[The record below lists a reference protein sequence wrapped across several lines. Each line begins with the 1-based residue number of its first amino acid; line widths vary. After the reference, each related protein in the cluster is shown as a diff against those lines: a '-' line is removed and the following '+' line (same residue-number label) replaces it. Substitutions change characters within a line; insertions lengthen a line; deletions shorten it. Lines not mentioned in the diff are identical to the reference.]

1 MPSQQEVKWSQLKVG
16 LIVLVSLALLTT
28 LVFLMTS
35 SSGMSVFSRKLTVTT
50 YFANSAGLK
59 VGAPVNLE
67 GVTIGEVKK
76 VIVTTDPARKLTPVK
91 VVMKLNPNFHE
102 SLRKDSKASLSTV
115 GVLGDT
121 VIDINSLAATGPELQ
136 DGDELKTLE
145 MPSINDVV
153 KSSEGT
159 IESFNVILAK
169 LDHIVSDIESGK
181 GTAGKLITDPELY
194 DRTTKTLEQLQILTT
209 NLNNSKGT
217 VGKLITDP
225 ALYNHLDDAASH
237 LDNVVKD
244 IDDGKGSAG
253 KLLKDDKLYD
263 NLNST
268 LAHAN
273 SLLAEADSGKGG
285 LGMLVK
291 DPAFAKKLNDTVTNL
306 DTLLANVND
315 GKGTLGKFATDD
327 AAYNNLN
334 KLILSSNDLVTTIRQ
349 NPKKY
354 LTIHLNIF

>member
-16 LIVLVSLALLTT
+16 LIVLISLTLLCT
-28 LVFLMTS
+28 LLFLMTS
-35 SSGMSVFSRKLTVTT
+35 ASGMSVFSKKLTVTT
-50 YFANSAGLK
+50 YFSNSAGLK

-76 VIVTTDPARKLTPVK
+76 VLVTTDPARKLTPVR
-91 VVMKLNPNFHE
+91 VLMKLNPSFHE

-145 MPSINDVV
+145 MPSISDVV

-159 IESFNVILAK
+159 IQSLNVILAK
-169 LDHIVSDIESGK
+169 LDRVVGDIESGK
-181 GTAGKLITDPELY
+181 GTIGQLVTDPELY
-194 DRTTKTLEQLQILTT
+194 QRATKTLEQLQILTT

-217 VGKLITDP
+217 VGKLINDP
-225 ALYNHLDDAASH
+225 GLYNHLDDAATR
-237 LDNVVKD
+237 LDNVAKD

-253 KLLKDDKLYD
+253 KLLKDDALYN

-273 SLLAEADSGKGG
+273 SLLAMADSGKGG
-285 LGMLVK
+285 LGMFVK
-291 DPAFAKKLNDTVTNL
+291 DPAFAAKLNDSVAKI
-306 DTLLANVND
+306 DTLLTNID
-315 GKGTLGKFATDD
+315 EGKGTLGKFATDD

-334 KLILSSNDLVTTIRQ
+334 KLLTSSNDLVEAIRKE
-349 NPKKY
+349 PKKY
-354 LTIHLNIF
+354 LTIHLKIF